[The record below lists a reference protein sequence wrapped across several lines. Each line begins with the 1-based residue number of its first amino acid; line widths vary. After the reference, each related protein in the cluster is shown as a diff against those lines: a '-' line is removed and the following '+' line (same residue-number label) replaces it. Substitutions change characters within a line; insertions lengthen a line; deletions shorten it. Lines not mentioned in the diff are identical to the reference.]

1 MLEEKKTISSEQQ
14 NLNGSSPSSK
24 GNDNKYFPSKYQRP
38 SSTSNKIIQT
48 NPTIKKNVN
57 ICWKN
62 RFILMDS
69 ECHNCNYFLYFFEA
83 TD

>member
-62 RFILMDS
+62 RFVLMDS